1 MNTKTKQ
8 VVNEILAILKESDYL
23 RAPRFQVETLL
34 AGRYPSGEISAA
46 IDRALDDCLVNLVLD
61 DCSEGPDTDRGGRTW
76 SLKLLSVEDT
86 QGMKELTPLK
96 RALLRLIYRH
106 ENSGFLGRIRVE
118 DAMAALKESGFDV
131 EPLKRGRIKGHVER
145 VWETEDGERSEWFRL
160 IPEDEKTEEFK
171 RAEEESLR
179 EWEEWDALK
188 RKRSDE
194 IDKEA
199 EARIRRR
206 QKRKK
211 AS

>member
-1 MNTKTKQ
+1 MNTKSKQ
-8 VVNEILAILKESDYL
+8 VVNEILAILKDSDCL
-23 RAPRFQVETLL
+23 RAPKFQVETLL
-34 AGRYPSGEISAA
+34 ADRYPSGEISAA
-46 IDRALDDCLVNLVLD
+46 IDRALDDCLVDLVLD
-61 DCSEGPDTDRGGRTW
+61 DCPEDPDTDRRGRTW
-76 SLKLLSVEDT
+76 FLKLLSAEDT

-106 ENSGFLGRIRVE
+106 ENSSFLGRIRVE
-118 DAMAALKESGFDV
+118 DAMAALKERGFDV
-131 EPLKRGRIKGHVER
+131 EPLKWGRIRSHVER

-188 RKRSDE
+188 RKMIEDRE
-194 IDKEA
+194 KED
-199 EARIRRR
+199 EARERRR

-211 AS
+211 AT